1 MGSKLEL
8 GHLFFAY
15 QIKGEPR
22 INLLLCYHSVIK
34 EGEIVMSKFFYFL
47 FVCNLIFA
55 GFGASLAVG
64 ASSDLANQDSNI
76 AGDNRSNLVSSST
89 TLNPKDWGIRNG
101 CVSRSRIR
109 HINFI
114 DDEKAIIDMMGKK
127 KILLTMRRECRGIK
141 RDGYITYV
149 KGNQLCARFDRF
161 QVIDSGISCA
171 VGSLEPYIEPIA
183 PEDSSDENEISVQ
196 S

>member
-1 MGSKLEL
+1 MGKSFCSLII
-8 GHLFFAY
+8 F
-15 QIKGEPR
+15 
-22 INLLLCYHSVIK
+22 
-34 EGEIVMSKFFYFL
+34 
-47 FVCNLIFA
+47 NLIFFTCLGTA
-55 GFGASLAVG
+55 AADE
-64 ASSDLANQDSNI
+64 ASSDLTNQDSKI
-76 AGDNRSNLVSSST
+76 DGDNPSNLASSST
-89 TLNPKDWGIRNG
+89 TLNPQDWGIRNG

>member
-1 MGSKLEL
+1 MVLKLEL
-8 GHLFFAY
+8 GHLFIAC
-15 QIKGEPR
+15 QIKGQPR
-22 INLLLCYHSVIK
+22 INLLVCYNSMIRQGGV
-34 EGEIVMSKFFYFL
+34 VMSKIFYFL

-55 GFGASLAVG
+55 GFGTSLAIG

-76 AGDNRSNLVSSST
+76 DGDNPSNLVSSST

>member
-8 GHLFFAY
+8 GHLFIAY
-15 QIKGEPR
+15 QIKGQPR
-22 INLLLCYHSVIK
+22 INLLVCYHSLIRQ
-34 EGEIVMSKFFYFL
+34 GGIVMSKYFYFL
-47 FVCNLIFA
+47 FVCKLIFA
-55 GFGASLAVG
+55 GFGASLAIE
-64 ASSDLANQDSNI
+64 ASSDPANQDSNI
-76 AGDNRSNLVSSST
+76 DGGNTSNLASSST

-183 PEDSSDENEISVQ
+183 PEDISDKNGTSIQ

>member
-1 MGSKLEL
+1 
-8 GHLFFAY
+8 
-15 QIKGEPR
+15 
-22 INLLLCYHSVIK
+22 
-34 EGEIVMSKFFYFL
+34 MSKSFYFL
-47 FVCNLIFA
+47 FVCNLIFVSL
-55 GFGASLAVG
+55 GASLAVG

-76 AGDNRSNLVSSST
+76 DGDNPSNLASSST
-89 TLNPKDWGIRNG
+89 TLNPKDWGIHNG

-183 PEDSSDENEISVQ
+183 PEETSDENETSVQ

>member
-1 MGSKLEL
+1 
-8 GHLFFAY
+8 
-15 QIKGEPR
+15 
-22 INLLLCYHSVIK
+22 
-34 EGEIVMSKFFYFL
+34 MSKIFYFL

-55 GFGASLAVG
+55 SFGTSLAIG

-76 AGDNRSNLVSSST
+76 DGDNPSNLVSSST

>member
-1 MGSKLEL
+1 
-8 GHLFFAY
+8 
-15 QIKGEPR
+15 
-22 INLLLCYHSVIK
+22 
-34 EGEIVMSKFFYFL
+34 MSKNFYFL
-47 FVCNLIFA
+47 FVCSLICV
-55 GFGASLAVG
+55 GLGASLGVG
-64 ASSDLANQDSNI
+64 ASPDSASQDSNI
-76 AGDNRSNLVSSST
+76 DVDNPSNLASSSA

-183 PEDSSDENEISVQ
+183 PEDSSDENELSVQ

>member
-1 MGSKLEL
+1 
-8 GHLFFAY
+8 
-15 QIKGEPR
+15 
-22 INLLLCYHSVIK
+22 
-34 EGEIVMSKFFYFL
+34 MSKIFYFL

-64 ASSDLANQDSNI
+64 ASSDLANQHSSI
-76 AGDNRSNLVSSST
+76 VGDNPSQLVSSST

>member
-1 MGSKLEL
+1 
-8 GHLFFAY
+8 
-15 QIKGEPR
+15 
-22 INLLLCYHSVIK
+22 
-34 EGEIVMSKFFYFL
+34 MSKKFCFL
-47 FVCNLIFA
+47 FVFNLIFV
-55 GFGASLAVG
+55 GFGFSLAVE
-64 ASSDLANQDSNI
+64 ASSDVVDQESKMSDGIPTTEVN
-76 AGDNRSNLVSSST
+76 SSSM
-89 TLNPKDWGIRNG
+89 LDPKDWGIRNG

-114 DDEKAIIDMMGKK
+114 DDEKAIVDMMGKK

-171 VGSLEPYIEPIA
+171 VGSLEPYIEPIV
-183 PEDSSDENEISVQ
+183 PEDRSDDNEITVQ
-196 S
+196 G